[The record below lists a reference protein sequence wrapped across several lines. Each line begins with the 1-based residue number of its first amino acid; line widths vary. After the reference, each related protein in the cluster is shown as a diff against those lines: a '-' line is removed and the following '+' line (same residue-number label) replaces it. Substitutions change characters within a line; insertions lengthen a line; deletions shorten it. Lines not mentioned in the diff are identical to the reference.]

1 LLKEDL
7 QNKGHL
13 KRKKFKK
20 INRKIYMLD
29 STVISLCLKI
39 FDWAKYRQE
48 KGAIKLH
55 TLLDYDGCMPSY
67 IFMTEGRQSDVK
79 HAHYMTLPRKSVVVG
94 DRGYQDFSMLN
105 EWRKNDIYFVIRLKK
120 SIKHEMIKELPLSE
134 KDNNNIIKDELISLT
149 EEETKENYPK
159 AIRRVVIYDEKND
172 KIIELITNNLTWTAS
187 TIAEL
192 YKQRW
197 MVEIFFK
204 ELKQHLKI
212 KSFIGT
218 NENAMWIQIWTALI
232 TLLLLRY
239 LKELAKYNWSLS
251 NLIAFLRMNL
261 FVKIFLNEWL
271 DNPFR
276 PITDYSEKSLQESLF
291 G

>member
-1 LLKEDL
+1 
-7 QNKGHL
+7 
-13 KRKKFKK
+13 
-20 INRKIYMLD
+20 
-29 STVISLCLKI
+29 
-39 FDWAKYRQE
+39 
-48 KGAIKLH
+48 
-55 TLLDYDGCMPSY
+55 
-67 IFMTEGRQSDVK
+67 MTEGRQSDVK
-79 HAHYMTLPRKSVVVG
+79 HAHYMTLPRKSVVVA
-94 DRGYQDFSMLN
+94 DRGYLDFSMLN
-105 EWRKNDIYFVIRLKK
+105 EWRKNDIYFVVRLKK
-120 SIKHEMIKELPLSE
+120 SINHKMIKEFPLSE
-134 KDNNNIIKDELISLT
+134 NDKSNILKDELITLT
-149 EEETKENYPK
+149 EEGTKENYPK
-159 AIRRVVIYDEKND
+159 AIRRVVIYDDKND

-218 NENAMWIQIWTALI
+218 SENAMWIQIWTALI

-239 LKELAKYNWSLS
+239 LKELAKYKWSLS

-276 PITDYSEKSLQESLF
+276 PITDYSEKFLQGNLF